1 MHVYASVDEADIGL
15 IRKAQ
20 EENKPVH
27 FTVSA
32 YPDDLF
38 EGKVYQVRKSA
49 TTTNNV
55 VTYPV
60 VVEAPNPDLKLLPAM
75 TATLSFQV
83 EDRDNVLKIPNS
95 ALRFYPKRDEVREE
109 DKKLLEGVT
118 DPDEEEETTSSITL
132 SAEAKAK
139 ANRARSRRHV
149 WVEDGGKLRAI
160 EVIVG
165 INDHEFT
172 ELVSGE
178 LKEGQKLVTGIEP
191 KT

>member
-1 MHVYASVDEADIGL
+1 
-15 IRKAQ
+15 
-20 EENKPVH
+20 
-27 FTVSA
+27 
-32 YPDDLF
+32 
-38 EGKVYQVRKSA
+38 
-49 TTTNNV
+49 
-55 VTYPV
+55 
-60 VVEAPNPDLKLLPAM
+60 M

-165 INDHEFT
+165 INHHEFT